1 MGATPGRTIK
11 MLTAEIAIP
20 KKLSDLGIRRNLME
34 ELAVKILYLVGEITL
49 LDLSKRMCLSLSIVE
64 EIFERLRKEQ
74 VCEVTGMLGTI
85 HRIAI
90 TSGGRMRALE
100 YLGLNHYSGP
110 APVSLPDYIDRV
122 RAQTIRDADVRPANV
137 EKAFQHLVITEE
149 TLNQL
154 GTAVVSGRC
163 IILYGPAGTGKTAI
177 AETLPSIYADR
188 VWIPYA
194 VEVDGQII
202 TVYDPQLHG
211 RFEEEGLGDYDR
223 RWVLCRRPRVVV
235 GGELTLEALDLQL
248 NPITKFYSAPLQM
261 KANNGV
267 LIVDDFGRQRMRPE
281 DLLNRWI
288 VPLDRRIDFLNLTG
302 GKQLEIPFDLFVAF
316 ATNLDPRTLAD
327 EAFLRRIQTKIK
339 VDFVPPGQFH
349 EIFRRVC
356 DEYHLVYD
364 SGVVDGVLS
373 LLAALQQPLRACYP
387 RDIVQH
393 ICWAA
398 RYQGKEPHLDGPAV
412 RQACRNYFLS

>member
-1 MGATPGRTIK
+1 MITE
-11 MLTAEIAIP
+11 EIAVP
-20 KKLSDLGIRRNLME
+20 QRLSDLGIRRNLLE
-34 ELAVKILYLVGEITL
+34 ELAIKVLYLVGEITL
-49 LDLSKRMCLSLSIVE
+49 IDLGKRICLSLSIIE
-64 EIFERLRKEQ
+64 EIFERLRKERI
-74 VCEVTGMLGTI
+74 CEVTGMLGTV

-90 TSGGRMRALE
+90 TSEGRKRALE
-100 YLGLNHYSGP
+100 LLGLNHYSGP
-110 APVSLPDYIDRV
+110 APVSFVDYINRV
-122 RAQTIRDADVRPANV
+122 HAQTIRDADVRPANV
-137 EKAFQHLVITEE
+137 EKAFQRLVLTEE
-149 TLNQL
+149 ILNQL

-163 IILYGPAGTGKTAI
+163 IILYGPSGTGKTAI
-177 AETLPSIYADR
+177 AETLPSIYSDR
-188 VWIPYA
+188 VWIPHA
-194 VEVDGQII
+194 IEVDGQFI

-211 RFEEEGLGDYDR
+211 QIDDEGLGEYDR

-235 GGELTLEALDLQL
+235 GGELTLESLDLQM
-248 NPITKFYSAPLQM
+248 NPLTKFYSAPLQM

-288 VPLDRRIDFLNLTG
+288 VPLDRRIDFLNLSG
-302 GKQLEIPFDLFVAF
+302 GRQLEIPFDLFVAF
-316 ATNLDPRTLAD
+316 ATNLDPRSLAD

-339 VDFVPPGQFH
+339 VDYVPPGQFH

-356 DEYHLVYD
+356 DEYKLVYD
-364 SGVVDGVLS
+364 TGVVDGVLS

-398 RYQGKEPHLDGPAV
+398 RYQGKDPHLDGPAV

>member
-1 MGATPGRTIK
+1 MVTTELAVPQ
-11 MLTAEIAIP
+11 
-20 KKLSDLGIRRNLME
+20 KLSELGIRRNLME
-34 ELAVKILYLVGEITL
+34 ELAIKILYLVGEMTL
-49 LDLSKRMCLSLSIVE
+49 LDLSKRICLSLSIVE

-74 VCEVTGMLGTI
+74 ICEVTGMLGTI

-90 TSGGRMRALE
+90 TSGGRKRAMEL
-100 YLGLNHYSGP
+100 LGLNHYSGP
-110 APVSLPDYIDRV
+110 APVSLDDYINRV
-122 RAQTIRDADVRPANV
+122 KAQTIRDADVRPANV

-177 AETLPSIYADR
+177 AETLPSIYADQ
-188 VWIPYA
+188 VWIPHA

-211 RFEEEGLGDYDR
+211 HFEAEAMGEYDR

-235 GGELTLEALDLQL
+235 GGELTLEALDLQM
-248 NPITKFYSAPLQM
+248 NPLTKFYSAPLQM

-302 GKQLEIPFDLFVAF
+302 GRQLEIPFDLFVAF
-316 ATNLDPRTLAD
+316 ATNLDPRSLAD

-339 VDFVPPGQFH
+339 VDYVPPGQFH

-356 DEYHLVYD
+356 DQYKLVYD
-364 SGVVDGVLS
+364 TGVVDGVLS

-398 RYQGKEPHLDGPAV
+398 RYQGKDPKLDGPAV

>member
-1 MGATPGRTIK
+1 MI
-11 MLTAEIAIP
+11 TAEITSP
-20 KKLSDLGIRRNLME
+20 QKLSEIGIRRNLLE
-34 ELAVKILYLVGEITL
+34 ELAVKILYLVGEVTL
-49 LDLSKRMCLSLSIVE
+49 LDLSKRMCLSLAIIE
-64 EIFERLRKEQ
+64 EIFERLRKER
-74 VCEVTGMLGTI
+74 VCEVTGMLGTV

-90 TSGGRMRALE
+90 TSEGRKRALE
-100 YLGLNHYSGP
+100 LLGLNHYSGP
-110 APVSLPDYIDRV
+110 APVSLADYISRV
-122 RAQTIRDADVRPANV
+122 RAQTIRDAEVLPANV
-137 EKAFQHLVITEE
+137 EKAFRHLVLTEE
-149 TLNQL
+149 ILNQL

-163 IILYGPAGTGKTAI
+163 IILYGPSGTGKTAI
-177 AETLPSIYADR
+177 AEGLPAIYSDR
-188 VWIPYA
+188 VWIPYSI
-194 VEVDGQII
+194 EVDGQII

-211 RFEEEGLGDYDR
+211 RFEEDELGEYDR

-248 NPITKFYSAPLQM
+248 NTITKFYSAPLQM

-288 VPLDRRIDFLNLTG
+288 VPLDRRIDFLNLAG

-339 VDFVPPGQFH
+339 VDYVPPGQFH

-356 DEYHLVYD
+356 EEYNLVYD
-364 SGVVDGVLS
+364 TAVVDGVLS

-393 ICWAA
+393 ISWAA
-398 RYQGKEPHLDGPAV
+398 RYQSKTPRLDGPSV

>member
-1 MGATPGRTIK
+1 MV
-11 MLTAEIAIP
+11 TAEISTP
-20 KKLSDLGIRRNLME
+20 QNLGEVGVRRNLLE
-34 ELAVKILYLVGEITL
+34 DLATKVLYLVGEMTL
-49 LDLSKRMCLSLSIVE
+49 LDMAKRMCLSLAVVE
-64 EIFERLRKEQ
+64 EIFERLRKERI
-74 VCEVTGMLGTI
+74 CEVTGMFGSV
-85 HRIAI
+85 HRITI
-90 TSGGRMRALE
+90 TSEGRKQALE
-100 YLGLNHYSGP
+100 LLGLNHYSGP
-110 APVSLPDYIDRV
+110 APVSFSDYIDRV
-122 RAQTIRDADVRPANV
+122 HAQTIREAEVRPHQL
-137 EKAFQHLVITEE
+137 EKAFSHLVIAEE

-163 IILYGPAGTGKTAI
+163 IILYGPSGTGKTVI
-177 AETLPSIYADR
+177 AETLPSIYSDR

-211 RFEEEGLGDYDR
+211 RFEEDGLGEYDR

-288 VPLDRRIDFLNLTG
+288 VPLDRRIDFLNLAG

-316 ATNLDPRTLAD
+316 ATNLDPRSLAD

-364 SGVVDGVLS
+364 AGVVDGVLS
-373 LLAALQQPLRACYP
+373 LLAALQQPLRACFP

-398 RYQGKEPHLDGPAV
+398 RYQGKEAHLDGPAV

>member
-1 MGATPGRTIK
+1 

-110 APVSLPDYIDRV
+110 APVSLPDYIERV

-177 AETLPSIYADR
+177 AESLPSIYADR

-211 RFEEEGLGDYDR
+211 RFEEDGLGDYDR

-235 GGELTLEALDLQL
+235 GGELTLQALDLQL

-356 DEYHLVYD
+356 DEYKLVYD

-398 RYQGKEPHLDGPAV
+398 RYQSKEPHLDGPAV

>member
-1 MGATPGRTIK
+1 MV
-11 MLTAEIAIP
+11 TAEISAPQNLNEI
-20 KKLSDLGIRRNLME
+20 GVGRNLLE
-34 ELAVKILYLVGEITL
+34 ELATKILYLVGEITL
-49 LDLSKRMCLSLSIVE
+49 LDLSKRMCLSLAIVE
-64 EIFERLRKEQ
+64 ELFERLRKERT
-74 VCEVTGMLGTI
+74 CEVTGMLGTV

-90 TSGGRMRALE
+90 TSEGRKRALE
-100 YLGLNHYSGP
+100 FLGLNHYSGP
-110 APVSLPDYIDRV
+110 APVSLSDYIQRV
-122 RAQTIRDADVRPANV
+122 RAQTIRDADVRPVNV
-137 EKAFQHLVITEE
+137 ETAFQHLVLTEE

-163 IILYGPAGTGKTAI
+163 IILYGPSGTGKTAI
-177 AETLPSIYADR
+177 AETLPSIYSDR

-211 RFEEEGLGDYDR
+211 RFEENGLAEYDR

-248 NPITKFYSAPLQM
+248 NPLTKFYSAPLQM

-316 ATNLDPRTLAD
+316 ATNLDPRSLAD

-339 VDFVPPGQFH
+339 VDYVPPAQFH

-356 DEYHLVYD
+356 EEYKLLYD

-398 RYQGKEPHLDGPAV
+398 RYQGKDPHLDGPSV